1 MEMAYRLRRNKA
13 PAIELSRV
21 VTREFQKAL
30 EEIGGQSGGRTEA
43 IHEAR
48 KHVKKIR
55 AVLRL
60 LQKKLGEDYRNQNR
74 RLRAV
79 AHQLSS
85 LRDAD
90 ATTETMKAVRDHFPR
105 LVTTSI
111 FGAVCRG
118 LSSRKRGTV
127 ARLDPDRLLL
137 RVEHELRRAAK
148 SMPRLIR
155 REGRYAVVRAGVAR
169 GYRRA
174 RKAMAAVH
182 ANPED
187 TRFHTWRR
195 RVKDHWYHMRLL
207 EDLGAQAKARA
218 RGLKRLETWLG
229 DDHNLVLL
237 RAAILSAPARF
248 GDERTTAL
256 VLGCIA
262 KYTTALR
269 RRALKSGERTFAS
282 TPGVFRHSI
291 DRWRHDGGRKK

>member
-1 MEMAYRLRRNKA
+1 MAYRLRRNKS
-13 PAIELSRV
+13 PANELSRV
-21 VTREFQKAL
+21 VAQQFQQAL
-30 EEIGGQSGGRTEA
+30 EEIGGQSASRTEA

-60 LQKKLGEDYRNQNR
+60 FQKKLGKDYRIHNR
-74 RLRAV
+74 RLRAI

-90 ATTETMKAVRDHFPR
+90 ANAETMKAVRNHYPR
-105 LVTTSI
+105 LITAPI
-111 FGAVCRG
+111 FTAVCRG

-127 ARLDPDRLLL
+127 ARVDPDRLLL
-137 RVEHELRRAAK
+137 RVERELRRTAK
-148 SMPRLIR
+148 SLPRQIR
-155 REGRYAVVRAGVAR
+155 RQGKYAVVRAGVAR

-174 RKAMAAVH
+174 RKAMDDVH
-182 ANPED
+182 ADPED

-207 EDLGAQAKARA
+207 EDLAAKAQARA
-218 RGLKRLETWLG
+218 RRLKRLETVLG

-237 RAAILSAPARF
+237 RETILSAPARF

-262 KYTTALR
+262 KYIRALR
-269 RRALKSGERTFAS
+269 RRSLKLGERTFAS
-282 TPGVFRHSI
+282 TAGVFRQSI
-291 DRWRHDGGRKK
+291 DSWRHDSAPRKK

>member
-1 MEMAYRLRRNKA
+1 MAYRLRWKKS

-30 EEIGGQSGGRTEA
+30 EEIGSQSAGRTEA

-60 LQKKLGEDYRNQNR
+60 LQKKLGDDYRIHNR
-74 RLRAV
+74 RLKAV

-90 ATTETMKAVRDHFPR
+90 ATAETMKAIRDHYPR
-105 LVTTSI
+105 LVTTAV
-111 FGAVCRG
+111 FAAVCGG

-127 ARLDPDRLLL
+127 ARLDPDHLLL
-137 RVEHELRRAAK
+137 RVERELRRAAK

-155 REGRYAVVRAGVAR
+155 HEGRYAVVRAGVAR

-174 RKAMAAVH
+174 RRAMAAVH

-207 EDLGAQAKARA
+207 EDFSAQAKARA
-218 RGLKRLETWLG
+218 RRLKRLETWLG

-237 RAAILSAPARF
+237 RAAILSAPERF

-262 KYTTALR
+262 KYNTALR

-282 TPGVFRHSI
+282 IPAVFRQSV
-291 DRWRHDGGRKK
+291 DRWRHDGGRRRK

>member
-1 MEMAYRLRRNKA
+1 MAYRLRREKS
-13 PAIELSRV
+13 PASELSRV
-21 VTREFQKAL
+21 VTQEFQKAL
-30 EEIGGQSGGRTEA
+30 EEIGGQSAGRTEA

-60 LQKKLGEDYRNQNR
+60 LQTKLGEDYRIHNR

-90 ATTETMKAVRDHFPR
+90 ATAETMKAVRAHFPR
-105 LVTTSI
+105 LITAPI
-111 FGAVCRG
+111 LAAVCSG

-137 RVEHELRRAAK
+137 RVERELRRAAK
-148 SMPRLIR
+148 SMPRQIR
-155 REGRYAVVRAGVAR
+155 HQGRYAVVRAGAAR

-174 RKAMAAVH
+174 RKAMAAVC
-182 ANPED
+182 ASPED
-187 TRFHTWRR
+187 SRFHTWRR

-207 EDLGAQAKARA
+207 EDLGAQAQARA
-218 RGLKRLETWLG
+218 RRLKQLETWLG

-262 KYTTALR
+262 KYNTALR

-282 TPGVFRHSI
+282 PPGVFRHSI
-291 DRWRHDGGRKK
+291 DTWRREGGTRKK

>member
-1 MEMAYRLRRNKA
+1 MAYRLRRKKS
-13 PAIELSRV
+13 PANELSRV
-21 VTREFQKAL
+21 VTREFQKAV
-30 EEIGGQSGGRTEA
+30 EEIGGQSASRTEA

-60 LQKKLGEDYRNQNR
+60 LQRKLGKDYRIHTR

-90 ATTETMKAVRDHFPR
+90 ATAETMEAVRDHYPR
-105 LVTTSI
+105 LITTPI
-111 FGAVCRG
+111 FAAVCRG

-127 ARLDPDRLLL
+127 ARVDPDRLLL
-137 RVEHELRRAAK
+137 RVERELRRAAN
-148 SMPRLIR
+148 SLPRQIR
-155 REGRYAVVRAGVAR
+155 RQGKYAVVRAGVAR

-182 ANPED
+182 ARPED

-207 EDLGAQAKARA
+207 EDLAARPRARA
-218 RGLKRLETWLG
+218 HGLKRLETLLG

-237 RAAILSAPARF
+237 REAILSAPARF

-262 KYTTALR
+262 KYITALR
-269 RRALKSGERTFAS
+269 RRSLKLGERTFAG

-291 DRWRHDGGRKK
+291 DRWRHGGGQRKK